1 MPSIPLRCIPCNPS
15 TIVPIIGNYV
25 KCFPCNG
32 RSPFAP
38 PPSSRQCNYHLEDS
52 FTNPK
57 QQIESS
63 VPKFP
68 CACSPYPAF
77 FSGKFSGRLC
87 TSAPRTAVFQSEKN
101 SICPSFP
108 LPRFQHHQAF
118 FSFPPYRCLSLRL
131 RSVIHRKSQRFPMF
145 LQHIAVIPFSDAL
158 HPFIPAVYAF
168 PSPRAAVCHCTVP
181 AQHHTAAFPIPF
193 PQRVPRNPRS
203 SRKHTS
209 TLNHLRLQTMYAS
222 QTLHPLQFHKTTFP
236 EISNYIFPN
245 TSASNLP

>member
-1 MPSIPLRCIPCNPS
+1 MPSAPLRFVPGKPPPLS
-15 TIVPIIGNYV
+15 PIIENYV

-32 RSPFAP
+32 RSPFAQP
-38 PPSSRQCNYHLEDS
+38 PPSRQECYHLEDS

-57 QQIESS
+57 QQVESP

-87 TSAPRTAVFQSEKN
+87 TSAPRTAVFRSEKN
-101 SICPSFP
+101 SFCPSLP

-118 FSFPPYRCLSLRL
+118 FSFPPYRCLSLRFS
-131 RSVIHRKSQRFPMF
+131 SVTHRKSQRFPMF
-145 LQHIAVIPFSDAL
+145 LQHIAVIHFTDVAVR
-158 HPFIPAVYAF
+158 FVTAVYTL

-209 TLNHLRLQTMYAS
+209 TLNHLRLQTMYTS
-222 QTLHPLQFHKTTFP
+222 HTLQPLQFHKRTFP
-236 EISNYIFPN
+236 EISN
-245 TSASNLP
+245 